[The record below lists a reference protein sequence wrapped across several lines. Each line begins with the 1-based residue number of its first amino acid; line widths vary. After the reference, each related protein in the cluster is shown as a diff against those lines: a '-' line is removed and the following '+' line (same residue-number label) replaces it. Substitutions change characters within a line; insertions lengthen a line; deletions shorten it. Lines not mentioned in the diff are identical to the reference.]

1 MGGVTRYIAKNNYG
15 DLKQVFP
22 IAVAIMMIY
31 LHTANTLRGIQV
43 LLTVKT
49 CKGVT
54 SLFPLPWRQAQAY
67 CKIKIELITS

>member
-1 MGGVTRYIAKNNYG
+1 MVIF
-15 DLKQVFP
+15 KQVFP
-22 IAVAIMMIY
+22 IAVAMMIY

-67 CKIKIELITS
+67 CKMKIELITP

>member
-1 MGGVTRYIAKNNYG
+1 MGGVTRYIAKIIMVIF
-15 DLKQVFP
+15 KQVFP
-22 IAVAIMMIY
+22 IAVAMMIY

-67 CKIKIELITS
+67 CKIKIELITP